1 MEMIDFE
8 NEIFTAVATAV
19 RKAHSGTSIKSE
31 YVRSPATF
39 PTVALSEVDNVNV
52 DALMDSSGLEKY
64 AGLGYRLQVF
74 SNKEGGKKAEAKA
87 IFKTADDILC
97 GMGFRRRSYST
108 TPEIYNSTIFSITA
122 TYEGIANKNGVIY
135 NR

>member
-1 MEMIDFE
+1 MIDFE

-19 RKAHSGTSIKSE
+19 RAKHAGATVKGE
-31 YVRSPATF
+31 YIRSPASF
-39 PTVALSEVDNVNV
+39 PTVALSEIDNVNV
-52 DALMDSSGLEKY
+52 DALIDSSGEEKY

-74 SNKEGGKKAEAKA
+74 SNKEGGKKSEAKA

-97 GMGFRRRSYST
+97 GMGFRRRAYST

-122 TYEGIANKNGVIY
+122 TYEGIADVNGVIY
-135 NR
+135 RR

>member
-1 MEMIDFE
+1 MIDFE

-19 RKAHSGTSIKSE
+19 RSAHEGTTVKGE

-39 PTVALSEVDNVNV
+39 PTVALAEIDNITV
-52 DALMDSSGLEKY
+52 DALADSSKEEKY
-64 AGLGYRLQVF
+64 VGLGYRLQVF
-74 SNKEGGKKAEAKA
+74 SNKEGGRKSEAKA

-97 GMGFRRRSYST
+97 GMGFRRRTYST

-122 TYEGIANKNGVIY
+122 TYEGIADNNGVIY
-135 NR
+135 QR

>member
-1 MEMIDFE
+1 MIDFE

-19 RKAHSGTSIKSE
+19 RSEHAGTTIKGE

-39 PTVALSEVDNVNV
+39 PTVALAEIENVNV
-52 DALMDSSGLEKY
+52 DNLTDSSEKEKY

-74 SNKEGGKKAEAKA
+74 SNKEGGRKSEAKA

-97 GMGFRRRSYST
+97 GMGFRRRTYTT

-122 TYEGIANKNGVIY
+122 TYEGIADTNGVIY
-135 NR
+135 QR

>member
-1 MEMIDFE
+1 MIDFE

-19 RKAHSGTSIKSE
+19 RSAHAGTTVKGE

-39 PTVALSEVDNVNV
+39 PTVALAEIDNVNV
-52 DALMDSSGLEKY
+52 DALADSSDEEKY

-74 SNKEGGKKAEAKA
+74 SNKEGGRKSEAKA
-87 IFKTADDILC
+87 IFKTADNILC
-97 GMGFRRRSYST
+97 GMGFRRRTYST

-122 TYEGIANKNGVIY
+122 TYEGIADKNGVIY
-135 NR
+135 QR

>member
-1 MEMIDFE
+1 MIDFE

-19 RKAHSGTSIKSE
+19 RAEHTGTTIKSE

-39 PTVALSEVDNVNV
+39 PTVALSESDNVSV
-52 DALMDSSGLEKY
+52 DALMDSSQKEKY

-74 SNKEGGKKAEAKA
+74 SNKESGKKSEAKA
-87 IFKTADDILC
+87 IFKTADEILC
-97 GMGFRRRSYST
+97 GMGFRRRTYTT

-122 TYEGIANKNGVIY
+122 TYEGIADVNGVIY
-135 NR
+135 RR

>member
-1 MEMIDFE
+1 MIDFE

-19 RKAHSGTSIKSE
+19 RSAHEGTTIKGE

-39 PTVALSEVDNVNV
+39 PTVALAEIDNVNV
-52 DALMDSSGLEKY
+52 DALADSSGVEKY

-74 SNKEGGKKAEAKA
+74 SNKEGGRKDEAKE

-97 GMGFRRRSYST
+97 GMGFRRRTYST

-122 TYEGIANKNGVIY
+122 TYEGIADTNGVIY
-135 NR
+135 LR

>member
-1 MEMIDFE
+1 MIDFE

-19 RKAHSGTSIKSE
+19 RSAHAGTTIKGE

-39 PTVALSEVDNVNV
+39 PTVALAEIDNVNV
-52 DALMDSSGLEKY
+52 DALADSSREEKY

-74 SNKEGGKKAEAKA
+74 SNKEGGRKSEAKA

-97 GMGFRRRSYST
+97 GMGFRRRTYST

-122 TYEGIANKNGVIY
+122 TYEGIADTNGVIY
-135 NR
+135 QR

>member
-1 MEMIDFE
+1 MIDFE

-19 RKAHSGTSIKSE
+19 RTAHTGTTIKSE
-31 YVRSPATF
+31 YVRSPASF
-39 PTVALSEVDNVNV
+39 PTVALSEIDNVNI
-52 DALMDSSGLEKY
+52 DALIDSSGAEKY

-74 SNKEGGKKAEAKA
+74 SNKESGKKSEAKA
-87 IFKTADDILC
+87 IFKTADEIMC

-122 TYEGIANKNGVIY
+122 TYEAIADINGVLY
-135 NR
+135 RR

>member
-1 MEMIDFE
+1 MIDFE
-8 NEIFTAVATAV
+8 NEIFTAVADAV
-19 RKAHSGTSIKSE
+19 RLLHAGATVKGE
-31 YVRSPATF
+31 YIRSPASF

-52 DALMDSSGLEKY
+52 DTLIDSSREEKY

-74 SNKEGGKKAEAKA
+74 SNKEGAKKSEAKA

-97 GMGFRRRSYST
+97 GMGFRRRTYST

-122 TYEGIANKNGVIY
+122 TYEGIADVNGVIY
-135 NR
+135 RR

>member
-1 MEMIDFE
+1 MIDFE

-19 RKAHSGTSIKSE
+19 RSAHEGTTIKGE

-39 PTVALSEVDNVNV
+39 PTVALAEIDNVNV
-52 DALMDSSGLEKY
+52 DALVDSSRVEKY

-74 SNKEGGKKAEAKA
+74 SNKEGGRKSEAKA

-97 GMGFRRRSYST
+97 GMGFRRRTYST
-108 TPEIYNSTIFSITA
+108 TPEIYNSTIFSITS
-122 TYEGIANKNGVIY
+122 TYEGIADTNGVIY
-135 NR
+135 QR

>member
-1 MEMIDFE
+1 MIDFE

-19 RKAHSGTSIKSE
+19 RSAHAGTTVKGE

-39 PTVALSEVDNVNV
+39 PTVALAEIDNVNV
-52 DALMDSSGLEKY
+52 DTLADSSREEKY

-74 SNKEGGKKAEAKA
+74 SNKEGGRKSEAKA

-97 GMGFRRRSYST
+97 GMGFRRRTYST

-122 TYEGIANKNGVIY
+122 TYEGIADANGVIY
-135 NR
+135 QR

>member
-1 MEMIDFE
+1 MIDFE

-19 RKAHSGTSIKSE
+19 RASHTGTSINSE
-31 YVRSPATF
+31 YVRSPASF
-39 PTVALSEVDNVNV
+39 PTVALSEIDNVNV
-52 DALMDSSGLEKY
+52 DALIDSSQQEKY

-74 SNKEGGKKAEAKA
+74 SNKESGKKSEAKA

-97 GMGFRRRSYST
+97 GMGFRRRTYST

-122 TYEGIANKNGVIY
+122 TYEAIADINGVLY
-135 NR
+135 RR

>member
-1 MEMIDFE
+1 MIDFE

-19 RKAHSGTSIKSE
+19 RSAHAGTTVKGE

-39 PTVALSEVDNVNV
+39 PTVALAEIDNVNV
-52 DALMDSSGLEKY
+52 DALADSSDEEKY

-74 SNKEGGKKAEAKA
+74 SNKEGGRKSEAKA

-97 GMGFRRRSYST
+97 GMGFRRRTYST

-122 TYEGIANKNGVIY
+122 TYEGIADKNGVIY
-135 NR
+135 QR

>member
-1 MEMIDFE
+1 MIDFE

-19 RKAHSGTSIKSE
+19 RSAHSGTTIKSE

-39 PTVALSEVDNVNV
+39 PTVSLSEIDNVNV
-52 DALMDSSGLEKY
+52 DALVDSSREEKY

-74 SNKEGGKKAEAKA
+74 SNKESGKKTEAKA
-87 IFKTADDILC
+87 IFKTADEILC
-97 GMGFRRRSYST
+97 GMGFRRRTYST

-122 TYEGIANKNGVIY
+122 TYEAIASVDGVLY
-135 NR
+135 RR